1 MIDEQ
6 IAVARDAIRDLVA
19 RYNQLGDAGR
29 IEALAEL
36 FVDDAV
42 LETPT
47 DVCRSRDGIRDL
59 FTSIAER
66 TRRSGSVRVLRHF
79 TATHSI
85 EIDSA
90 DAAIGICY
98 YQVLTED
105 GLDHWGVYLDRYVR
119 VDDRWLFAK
128 RTATVDGMVDGGWG
142 ATVMSSDDD

>member
-1 MIDEQ
+1 MTDEQ

-29 IEALAEL
+29 VESLVEL

-42 LETPT
+42 LETPA
-47 DVCRSRDGIRDL
+47 DVCRSKDGIRAL
-59 FTSIAER
+59 FAAITER
-66 TRRSGSVRVLRHF
+66 TRESGSVRVLRHF

-90 DAAIGICY
+90 EAAIGICY
-98 YQVLTED
+98 YQVMTEG

-128 RTATVDGMVDGGWG
+128 RTATVDGMVEDSWA
-142 ATVMSSDDD
+142 ATVMSSADD